1 MPSRVR
7 NTFAV
12 VLGAAVAVTVV
23 FVGDAVVHHFWPL
36 PPGIDA
42 HNRAQVDRALAAF
55 PLIAFLVLV
64 CGWMLATALGAFV
77 AIRLSSP
84 RYARSGRLVTILI
97 LLGTIANLAGIHHPG
112 WMWPA
117 AILLV
122 LLGGWIGTRVGLG
135 ATPAQAAAT

>member
-12 VLGAAVAVTVV
+12 VLGAALAVTIV

-42 HNRAQVDRALAAF
+42 HDRAQMRQALAAF
-55 PLIAFLVLV
+55 PFIAFLVLV
-64 CGWMLATALGAFV
+64 CGWMLAAALGAFV
-77 AIRLSSP
+77 ATRLSSP
-84 RYARSGRLVTILI
+84 RQARGGRLVTILI
-97 LLGTIANLAGIHHPG
+97 LLGTLANLAGIHHPG

-122 LLGGWIGTRVGLG
+122 LFGGWIGTRVGLH
-135 ATPAQAAAT
+135 ATPTEAAAT